1 MDTRGV
7 SKVDVNQN
15 PGARKTPIPNGTN
28 TLTFVARYGFR
39 HRGHVERVGDAF
51 LDEFVAHVLDE
62 VVDQL
67 GQHREVVR
75 CLE

>member
-1 MDTRGV
+1 MW
-7 SKVDVNQN
+7 SN
-15 PGARKTPIPNGTN
+15 PNGSR
-28 TLTFVARYGFR
+28 TFVARYGFR
-39 HRGHVERVGDAF
+39 HRGHVERVGNAF